1 MVMYFFDMMCC
12 SYLFFLIYCS
22 LCVTGYSQ
30 MSQTLGFGDSTPR
43 LSEIKDSRDDGI
55 SYEANRAM
63 IRLYLKDTYPG
74 KRLEDFSLAGSQELK
89 LEYED
94 TSQSKKNEAFLQVFE
109 NLELS
114 TESTWDVDIKGSCGY
129 RANMTLLS
137 NVLHRL
143 PSLTSLHW
151 RNEKLIPVEITR
163 FLEANHPRCR
173 LYYSLPLW
181 SRRWDEI
188 QDLTIEDGSQQSKF
202 LELMD
207 AADPARG
214 LPRESIL
221 NSTILHSL
229 KVDVVNGGRYPAPW
243 RMDLI
248 LRILTTC
255 PNIKKLDITVKR
267 AGGCVVFPTNDPYAF
282 DFTSTNG
289 TIAPLESLAIDGY
302 RFQSK
307 ANGQDWKEWE
317 ADHPERYILKM
328 PWKYMPDSI
337 INYIGYPKIQSL
349 GGLENFVLQRGTSAL
364 KPGTKTNLDI
374 WLERMDWTN
383 LHTFKITNP
392 CSVTLAKLGRDT
404 LPSLR
409 NVEFSGYNGNHHAI
423 LDFLGSISASLESI
437 HFDGISFCSMNEVVT
452 TVVEHHGSSLRT
464 VVLKHWTPDDHYHTA
479 VYSRS
484 RNRRSYRFPSSS
496 FLNVTHLIHLRD
508 NMPGLVALDL
518 DIEVTEEWN
527 YEILDTLASF
537 PELQQLTLRFE
548 EQFEDS
554 DEMDDMDGYGYERY
568 WDDSSYRR
576 NENQLTLMMGLKTYL
591 TRKKFGKEFEK
602 LEIWVGSE
610 PVKDIGEL
618 C

>member
-1 MVMYFFDMMCC
+1 V
-12 SYLFFLIYCS
+12 LFISFLPHLLLSVC
-22 LCVTGYSQ
+22 TGYSQ
-30 MSQTLGFGDSTPR
+30 MSQTLGYGDSTPQ

-63 IRLYLKDTYPG
+63 ISLYLKDTYPG
-74 KRLEDFSLAGSQELK
+74 KKLEDFSLPGPQQLK

-94 TSQSKKNEAFLQVFE
+94 TPQSKKSEAFLQVLE

-114 TESTWDVDIKGSCGY
+114 TESTWDADIKGSCDY

-163 FLEANHPRCR
+163 FLEADQPRCR
-173 LYYSLPLW
+173 LYYTMPLW
-181 SRRWDEI
+181 SLRREET
-188 QDLTIEDGSQQSKF
+188 QDLTIEDRSQQSKV
-202 LELMD
+202 LEVVD
-207 AADPARG
+207 AAKVTRG
-214 LPRESIL
+214 LARELIL

-229 KVDVVNGGRYPAPW
+229 KVEVINGGRQPAPW
-243 RMDLI
+243 KMDLI

-255 PNIKKLDITVKR
+255 PNIKELDITVKR
-267 AGGCVVFPTNDPYAF
+267 AGGCVVFHNSDPYAF
-282 DFTSTNG
+282 DFTSSNG
-289 TIAPLESLAIDGY
+289 TIAPLESLAVDGY

-317 ADHPERYILKM
+317 ANHPEGYILKM

-349 GGLENFVLQRGTSAL
+349 GGLESFVLKRGTSAL

-374 WLERMDWTN
+374 WLERMDWTH
-383 LHTFKITNP
+383 LHTFKITDP
-392 CSVTLAKLGRDT
+392 CSATLVKLERDT

-409 NVEFSGYNGNHHAI
+409 NVEFSGYNSGHHAI
-423 LDFLGSISASLESI
+423 LDFLGNISASLESI
-437 HFDGISFCSMNEVVT
+437 HFDGVSFCSMSEVVN
-452 TVVEHHGSSLRT
+452 TVVKHHGSSLRT
-464 VVLKHWTPDDHYHTA
+464 LVLKHWTPGDHYHTA
-479 VYSRS
+479 VYSQT
-484 RNRRSYRFPSSS
+484 RNRRPYKFPSSS

-508 NMPGLVALDL
+508 NIPGLVALDL

-527 YEILDTLASF
+527 YELLDTLASF
-537 PELQQLTLRFE
+537 PVLERLTLRFE
-548 EQFEDS
+548 EQCENC
-554 DEMDDMDGYGYERY
+554 DEMDDTDDYGYAGY
-568 WDDSSYRR
+568 WDDSPYRK
-576 NENQLTLMMGLKTYL
+576 NENELTLMMGLKAYL
-591 TRKKFGKEFEK
+591 TKKKVGKEFGE

-610 PVKDIGEL
+610 LVKDIGEL